1 MSRIGHGTDFSAIYY
16 LVTVLDVTMVES
28 YLPGLLLIGAL
39 VAGMSLVP
47 MSHSDYP
54 PPLQQ
59 IRDGDVDPEDV
70 QCNSGLVH
78 AVRAN
83 EAHVCVK
90 ETTAEKLGWEIFV
103 AEDAPP
109 LTVDMQG
116 ANNGFAVEF
125 YKTLPADENTFFSP
139 TSAYVAFSVLY
150 EGAKG
155 DTAAQMQDVF
165 GFDPDDETRRNS
177 VAYAMASINRDDPDA
192 TLEMANA
199 LWVANRFEPY
209 QSYLDVARG
218 TYLATVETVDF
229 EGDGADKINQWATDK
244 THGKIKKVI
253 DSQSVGN
260 STAMVISNA
269 IYFKGTWV
277 TQFPESDTRE
287 SDFWTSGTENVTA
300 DFMNVFG
307 EFEYVRFDGSQ
318 VLKMPYKGDRLSM
331 LVILPDERGG
341 LAGLA
346 ETLSAE
352 QIAKWSEG
360 LRHREVFVSVPKFEM
375 RKSYGLNPILMGM
388 GMTDAFNK
396 KLADLTGIAQWD
408 RSPLDIELGYRN
420 LFVDSAVQHT
430 YVNVD
435 EEGTEAAA
443 VTIIASAVADSLE
456 PTPITRFVADHPFLF
471 VIQDDETGMILFMG
485 RVSDPTA

>member
-1 MSRIGHGTDFSAIYY
+1 MAA
-16 LVTVLDVTMVES
+16 S
-28 YLPGLLLIGAL
+28 YLPVLLLAAALAAGA
-39 VAGMSLVP
+39 SFVP
-47 MSHSDYP
+47 LSYSDYP

-59 IRDGDVDPEDV
+59 IRDDGVDPEDV
-70 QCNSGLVH
+70 QCNTGLVH

-83 EAHVCVK
+83 GAHVCVK
-90 ETTAEKLGWEIFV
+90 ETTAERLGWEIFV
-103 AEDAPP
+103 AEDTQPGGASPSP
-109 LTVDMQG
+109 SPVDMQT

-125 YKTLPADENTFFSP
+125 YKRLPVGENTFFSP
-139 TSAYVAFSVLY
+139 TSMYVAFSALY

-165 GFDPDDETRRNS
+165 GLDPNDETRRNS
-177 VAYAMASINRDDPDA
+177 TAHAMASINRDDPDA

-199 LWVANRFEPY
+199 LWVANWFEPY

-218 TYLATVETVDF
+218 TYLADVETVDF
-229 EGDGADKINQWATDK
+229 EGGGADKINQWASDK

-253 DSQSVGN
+253 DSQSVDEF
-260 STAMVISNA
+260 TAMVISNA

-287 SDFWTSGTENVTA
+287 SAFWTSDTENVTA
-300 DFMNVFG
+300 DFMNVRG
-307 EFEYVRFDGSQ
+307 EFEYIRSDGSQ
-318 VLKMPYKGDRLSM
+318 VLKMPYEGDRLSM
-331 LVILPDERGG
+331 LVILPDERSG
-341 LAGLA
+341 LVGLA

-352 QIAKWSEG
+352 QIAEWSEG
-360 LRHREVFVSVPKFEM
+360 LRHQEVVVSVPKFEM

-396 KLADLTGIAQWD
+396 KLANLTGIAQWD
-408 RSPLDIELGYRN
+408 RDPIDIALGDFN
-420 LFVDSAVQHT
+420 LFVDSAKQYT
-430 YVNVD
+430 YINVD

-443 VTIIASAVADSLE
+443 VTTIEIGITESLE
-456 PTPITRFVADHPFLF
+456 PTPITTFVADHPFLF

-485 RVSDPTA
+485 SVVDTT